1 MRFLNT
7 LKTIVLFAVL
17 TAIFMFI
24 GGLIG
29 GYYGMMIALGL
40 AVVMNFGAYWYSDK
54 MVLRM
59 YDAREITAA
68 QAPELFR
75 MVERLAQREK
85 MPMPRVY
92 IIPETAPN
100 AFATGRNPENAAIAV
115 TEGILQLLTPEELEG
130 VLAHELGHV
139 KNRDILVST
148 VAGTF
153 AGAVSMLS
161 QLAFFLPFGSSSDDE
176 EGGMNPLAALLGLIF
191 APIAATLIQLA
202 ISRSREYGADETGAH
217 LTGNPRALAS
227 ALRKIENYSR
237 QVPMHHGDP
246 ATAHLF
252 FINPFKNMS
261 LSKLFSTH
269 PTTEDRIERLEQLAR
284 QLRQRSAF
292 SLRYNN

>member
-1 MRFLNT
+1 MRFMNT

-17 TAIFMFI
+17 TAIFMFV

-29 GYYGMMIALGL
+29 GCYGMLIALGF

-59 YDAREITAA
+59 YDAQEVTAA
-68 QAPELFR
+68 EAPELFR
-75 MVERLAQREK
+75 MVERLARREK

-92 IIPETAPN
+92 IIPEAAPN
-100 AFATGRNPENAAIAV
+100 AFATGRNPDNAAIAV

-161 QLAFFLPFGSSSDDE
+161 QLAFFLPFGSSNDDE
-176 EGGMNPLAALLGLIF
+176 EGGVNPLAGLLGLIL

-202 ISRSREYGADETGAH
+202 ISRSREYGADETGAIA
-217 LTGNPRALAS
+217 TGNPRALAS

-237 QVPMHHGDP
+237 QVPMRHGDP

-252 FINPFKNMS
+252 FINPFKNVS
-261 LSKLFSTH
+261 FSKLFSTH
-269 PTTEDRIERLEQLAR
+269 PATEDRIERLEQIAR
-284 QLRQRSAF
+284 QSRQSSAF